1 MLNRPPSRRI
11 VPTWALWA
19 VPIIIVILAGY
30 TILAPY
36 TGFRGHQFWDWLQLV
51 GISTAIGFVGW
62 IVARRQQERDEAVAL
77 EHAQDEALRAYL
89 DQMSNLM
96 IDQKLGNNHELSIE
110 DSVCKVAQARTIAI
124 LLALDAEHKRRPLK
138 LIYELGLINR
148 NSNGHKSIIELR
160 NAGLDHANFRELTLR
175 NANLR
180 GVDLRGTNLSGADLS
195 CSDLALA
202 DLRGANLRRANLKGT
217 DLKDANFLPYDAE
230 HPERWSW
237 HKLTRIDNLSQE
249 KLRSG
254 EPTSSLIGRISRYRS
269 QTATNLREAILE
281 GAHLHNAYLAGTDLT
296 DADLSDADLTKAD
309 LTKAN
314 VTEEQLATCASLKG
328 ATMPDGTKHE

>member
-1 MLNRPPSRRI
+1 
-11 VPTWALWA
+11 
-19 VPIIIVILAGY
+19 
-30 TILAPY
+30 
-36 TGFRGHQFWDWLQLV
+36 
-51 GISTAIGFVGW
+51 
-62 IVARRQQERDEAVAL
+62 
-77 EHAQDEALRAYL
+77 
-89 DQMSNLM
+89 
-96 IDQKLGNNHELSIE
+96 
-110 DSVCKVAQARTIAI
+110 
-124 LLALDAEHKRRPLK
+124 LK

>member
-1 MLNRPPSRRI
+1 MLNRPPSRRR
-11 VPTWALWA
+11 VPTWVLWA
-19 VPIIIVILAGY
+19 VPIVIVILAGY

-36 TGFRGHQFWDWLQLV
+36 TGFRGHPFWDWLQLV

-96 IDQKLGNNHELSIE
+96 IDQKLGNNHEISIE
-110 DSVCKVAQARTIAI
+110 DSVRKVAQARTIAM

-138 LIYELGLINR
+138 LVYELGLINR
-148 NSNGHKSIIELR
+148 NSDGHESIIELR
-160 NAGLDHANFRELTLR
+160 NAGLDHANLSELTLR
-175 NANLR
+175 DANLR
-180 GVDLRGTNLSGADLS
+180 GVDLRATDLSGADLS
-195 CSDLALA
+195 RSDLALA
-202 DLRGANLRRANLKGT
+202 DLRGANLRRADLRGT

-237 HKLTRIDNLSQE
+237 HKLAQIDNLSEE
-249 KLRSG
+249 KLRPG
-254 EPTSSLIGRISRYRS
+254 APTSSTVVRISRYRS

-281 GAHLHNAYLAGTDLT
+281 GARLHNTYLAGADLT
-296 DADLSDADLTKAD
+296 DADLRDADLSDADLTKAY
-309 LTKAN
+309 

-328 ATMPDGTKHE
+328 ATMPDGTVHD

>member
-19 VPIIIVILAGY
+19 VPVIIVILAGY

-175 NANLR
+175 NSNLR
-180 GVDLRGTNLSGADLS
+180 GVDLRATNLSGADLS

-202 DLRGANLRRANLKGT
+202 DLRGANLRRANLRGT

-237 HKLTRIDNLSQE
+237 HKLARIDNLSQE

-254 EPTSSLIGRISRYRS
+254 EPTSSPIGRISRYRS

-281 GAHLHNAYLAGTDLT
+281 GAHLHNAYLAG
-296 DADLSDADLTKAD
+296 ADLTEAD

-328 ATMPDGTKHE
+328 ATMPDGTKHG

>member
-1 MLNRPPSRRI
+1 MSNRPPRRRI

-36 TGFRGHQFWDWLQLV
+36 TGFKGHPFWDWLQLV
-51 GISTAIGFVGW
+51 GISTAIGFAGW

-96 IDQKLGNNHELSIE
+96 IDQKLGHNQEPSIE
-110 DSVCKVAQARTIAI
+110 ESVRKVAQARTIAL
-124 LLALDAEHKRRPLK
+124 LLALDATHKRRPLK
-138 LIYELGLINR
+138 LVYELGLINR
-148 NSNGHKSIIELR
+148 NSEGHESIIELR
-160 NAGLDHANFRELTLR
+160 NAGLDHANLSELTLR
-175 NANLR
+175 DANLR
-180 GVDLRGTNLSGADLS
+180 GVDLRATDLSGADLS
-195 CSDLALA
+195 RSDLALA
-202 DLRGANLRRANLKGT
+202 DLRGANLRRADLRGT

-237 HKLTRIDNLSQE
+237 HKLARIDNLNQE
-249 KLRSG
+249 KLRSTV
-254 EPTSSLIGRISRYRS
+254 PTSKTIGRISSYRS
-269 QTATNLREAILE
+269 QTPTNLSGAILE
-281 GAHLHNAYLAGTDLT
+281 GARLHNAYLAG
-296 DADLSDADLTKAD
+296 ADLTAH
-309 LTKAN
+309 

-328 ATMPDGTKHE
+328 ATMPDGTKHN